1 MRSMTGYGEKSFEAR
16 GLRAKVSIKSLNHRF
31 FDWNYKG
38 APLGEIENKWRAMA
52 QKKLKRGRLEVTLD
66 LTILDP
72 SSWEVLVDEGLL
84 ERILEALEKASAR
97 TGITANFSVDN
108 IFQIPQVIELKRKD
122 LSAEAVSFLE
132 KCFEETLAKVLKERC
147 REGRETA
154 QQIRRHLRR
163 IRQSLKR
170 IEKLAKTQPLL
181 IREKLKQ
188 RLKEVNSGLVA
199 QAEKVEEEA
208 AYLAQRADIA
218 EEILRLRSHVDSFEK
233 LAREDKEEPLGKML
247 DFLSQEV
254 YREANTI
261 NSKSQNIEITNESLA
276 IKSEVESIRQ
286 HVQNIE

>member
-1 MRSMTGYGEKSFEAR
+1 MTGYGEKSFEAR

-132 KCFEETLAKVLKERC
+132 KCFEETLAEVLKERC

-154 QQIRRHLRR
+154 QQVRRHLRR